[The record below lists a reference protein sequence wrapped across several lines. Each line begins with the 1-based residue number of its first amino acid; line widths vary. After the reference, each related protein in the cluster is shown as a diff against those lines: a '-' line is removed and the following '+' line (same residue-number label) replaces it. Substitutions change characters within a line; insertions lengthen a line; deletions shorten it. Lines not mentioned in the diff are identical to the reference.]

1 MDQGSWLAGWVG
13 GGLESETGARAGER
27 QMALAPH
34 VRGLCLTAL
43 SKQRGW
49 WQVSLHHPAPSK
61 CRHWPL
67 PLAAGRRAAL
77 CTMCDQCVI
86 WLISHIPYPIIS
98 RIPISHVPCPMW
110 YCGYDMASGNGNG
123 TIYHMHLCT
132 AVAG

>member
-49 WQVSLHHPAPSK
+49 WQVSLHHPANAAIGH
-61 CRHWPL
+61 CHWP
-67 PLAAGRRAAL
+67 PGGGRHYAL
-77 CTMCDQCVI
+77 CVI
-86 WLISHIPYPIIS
+86 S
-98 RIPISHVPCPMW
+98 V
-110 YCGYDMASGNGNG
+110 
-123 TIYHMHLCT
+123 
-132 AVAG
+132 